1 MTLRFGL
8 CDASWMQMRIS
19 ESCPSCSSFRNLS
32 MPQAVQ
38 QHHCWRRIPCSHT
51 FLSTPSAA
59 KVGGGGGG
67 GGLLKD
73 KCLTRCCNCASGL
86 CDFQC
91 VTHLFHTCL
100 LTISPPC
107 CRFLYPYYFGELL
120 RMYDKEDLHI
130 LGLCV
135 LVGC

>member
-59 KVGGGGGG
+59 KVGGRGGGRSVERQVFDQV
-67 GGLLKD
+67 LQL
-73 KCLTRCCNCASGL
+73 CLRA
-86 CDFQC
+86 
-91 VTHLFHTCL
+91 V
-100 LTISPPC
+100 
-107 CRFLYPYYFGELL
+107 
-120 RMYDKEDLHI
+120 
-130 LGLCV
+130 
-135 LVGC
+135 